1 MTPSIL
7 GIDPGSQICGY
18 ALIQADTPAPKCLHL
33 GCIHLEKE
41 PTAADKLHR
50 LYLSVS
56 QLIVQYH
63 PKALSVERP
72 FLGRNVKSFQHLTR
86 AQGAVMAAAGAHRIP
101 VFEYMPTQIKK
112 NISISGL
119 SDKTQ
124 VLKMLESVFKISIA
138 TRHLDASDALAAAYM
153 HFTRQHQGSVSPKSS
168 WKDFIQAFPDR
179 ITDTACLKK

>member
-1 MTPSIL
+1 MTPTIL

-41 PTAADKLHR
+41 ASAADKLYH
-50 LYLSVS
+50 LYQSVC
-56 QLIVQYH
+56 QLIAQHH
-63 PKALSVERP
+63 PKTLSIERP

-86 AQGAVMAAAGAHRIP
+86 AQGAVMAAAGAHQVP

-124 VLKMLESVFKISIA
+124 VLKMLESVFKITIE

-153 HFTRQHQGSVSPKSS
+153 HFTRRRQGPITASKRS

-179 ITDTACLKK
+179 HTGTQA